1 MFHLIHDSSSED
13 DDDTSI
19 RLPTCKS
26 GINNP
31 FDVSSSSD
39 DDHLFHDAYESEEQL
54 VGPLET
60 ALLEYSDWT
69 IHPNISE
76 DFEISSPLR
85 KNQSSVNSLQ
95 NLASRRLTLQ
105 RQALPPQL
113 ESPVLSKL
121 EQNPLETTSTT
132 PWIKLILLEELG
144 TASSWTVLLLPY
156 IAFLLCLVLDSY
168 SVAQHVGPL
177 NATSFCQNS
186 TATPFYQ
193 TMQTPC
199 THSISIPADFQTPQY
214 HKLMKHGT
222 AFTSSP
228 IIGVPPMSSY
238 LRGDAVFVNL
248 TTPIV
253 ALVAQGMVVTSTV
266 VMQWNAN
273 RKVWAPFSVSAPEQL
288 SMVCTMST
296 ADTVPLSVTSSWDCT
311 APRIIDVLFS
321 MPGTA
326 VLTGDDLQV
335 TVMYD
340 FHKFA
345 DNQASLVY
353 SEAGDYF
360 RNYNINSNDNPQALV
375 EKLVLQSNYS
385 MEHESSG
392 HETLSITVR
401 FMTFVIT
408 ILFMNHW
415 CQKMSVKGFLVF
427 SDDSCKGLNTS
438 AMLTCWFRRT
448 HEEEEFLNKA
458 KKHKAMTAFW
468 WESPWI
474 LFPERRYLLLLIL
487 TLMVVQNPL
496 LIYAHFQPQL
506 YNYASFHTLID
517 AMTGICVNFQFML
530 WLCIFQGLRY
540 HTALVNRRRAR
551 QQRQVLEFRR
561 TAKYIAKANTS
572 FTGSEEEFIERYS
585 QDFFETYGDV
595 DGTGSSETLDVR
607 LKNDP
612 CGDSWA
618 DFLLLKCLL
627 LFFGVANVIVCSVY
641 RFSTN
646 TDMGPPQRLANE
658 ITIYIYSS
666 ILVLL
671 IKFFWVFLM
680 LRHAIRTGKKLRTE
694 PFLSTRPAQ
703 LAYRILLGILLL
715 TLGSFFLP
723 ICEDLHYFVSKWR
736 VSGHNQGVAHVA
748 STSTFN
754 VFLKVLIHSSQRLP
768 YNGAAAFDGPGKI
781 LFGTVA
787 TLLAAFIFL
796 PSRSFA
802 DPEDKWLSG
811 NSEGKFVDSVDNI
824 SSNQYLADFGR
835 RKYEKRL
842 MVTLARYTHTWRI
855 MPLPIKKV
863 SSITSKLLSEHSFK
877 LDSSDSSIAFFGRY
891 TAVFCLEIACWLL
904 EASWQAYYSPTRF
917 SSDSFAPGRMSLDS
931 IGLHLEKAIFDED
944 TLTQAYIS
952 TNMNSQVDGP
962 EDSIIV
968 VAFRGTAN
976 VQNMRMDLKFRQ
988 IPLLDQIIGLSDTMF
1003 QVYADGV
1010 DASYTDAWFF
1020 DSLLKESPNLKSF
1033 TPNKRIKDGCISFPA
1048 FVAKRSA
1055 VGTVSLGAKAVL
1067 KATPMVRQ
1075 ALPCVHQGFQEAYTR
1090 MRKEVW
1096 NSLLGILQRQLA
1108 KSVDRTRIDH
1118 EYGQKEPLCLP
1129 KIYITGHSLG
1139 GSIAQLLALDLA
1151 SNCELNL
1158 QLEDPIGETYHTDD
1172 GYFHN
1177 LVDTPTRNG
1186 PNILYSPTRA
1196 TSSRAYRDTRAPV
1209 KLQPP
1214 IAVYTYGQPRVGN
1227 HAFARLY
1234 KQKVP
1239 HTFRVVTE
1247 GDAITTTPTAM
1258 MCGGWYKHAGLEV
1271 MLDEG
1276 LTGNILVGPTVV
1288 ETMFRFTKMRTSLM
1302 AHSLENYRDSLESGL
1317 SQAEL
1322 QEYYRSHGTA
1332 RTKDAKKRSQK
1343 QPIHQNLPEWLTT
1356 VKKQRPNSED

>member
-1 MFHLIHDSSSED
+1 M
-13 DDDTSI
+13 T
-19 RLPTCKS
+19 LPTRKS
-26 GINNP
+26 GSNNP
-31 FDVSSSSD
+31 FDVSSPTSD
-39 DDHLFHDAYESEEQL
+39 DDDDEDHHLFHDAYESEEQL
-54 VGPLET
+54 VGPLEA
-60 ALLEYSDWT
+60 ALLEYSDWE
-69 IHPNISE
+69 IHPNISA

-85 KNQSSVNSLQ
+85 KNQTSDAKQQNSV
-95 NLASRRLTLQ
+95 SRRRTQQKQDLLQ
-105 RQALPPQL
+105 QL

-121 EQNPLETTSTT
+121 DLNPLETTSTT

-156 IAFLLCLVLDSY
+156 IAFFLCLVLDSY
-168 SVAQHVGPL
+168 AVAQHIGPI
-177 NATSFCQNS
+177 NATSYCQNS
-186 TATPFYQ
+186 TATPLFETIQ
-193 TMQTPC
+193 APC
-199 THSISIPADFQTPQY
+199 THSFSIPSDFQTPQY
-214 HKLMKHGT
+214 HALMKRGT

-228 IIGVPPMSSY
+228 ITGVPPMSSY
-238 LRGDAVFVNL
+238 LRGDARFVNL
-248 TTPIV
+248 TAPMV
-253 ALVAQGMVVTSTV
+253 AIVAQGMVITSTV

-273 RKVWAPFSVSAPEQL
+273 CGVWTPLSVSAPEQL
-288 SMVCTMST
+288 SMVCAMST
-296 ADTVPLSVTSSWDCT
+296 ADTVPLSATTTWECT
-311 APRIIDVLFS
+311 TPRIINVLFS

-326 VLTGDDLQV
+326 VVTGNDLQV
-335 TVMYD
+335 TVIYD
-340 FHKFA
+340 FQHFA
-345 DNQASLVY
+345 NNQASLVY
-353 SEAGDYF
+353 TGGASDYF
-360 RNYNINSNDNPQALV
+360 RIYNINNNDNPQALV
-375 EKLVLQSNYS
+375 EKLVLQSTYT

-401 FMTFVIT
+401 LLTFIVT
-408 ILFMNHW
+408 ILFMNYW
-415 CQKMSVKGFLVF
+415 CQQMGAKGYLAF
-427 SDDSCKGLNTS
+427 SDESCKSLNIN
-438 AMLTCWFRRT
+438 AMLTSWFRRT

-487 TLMVVQNPL
+487 TLMIVQNPL

-506 YNYASFHTLID
+506 YNYASFHSLID

-540 HTALVNRRRAR
+540 HTAAVNRRRAR

-561 TAKYIAKANTS
+561 TAKYIAKADTS

-585 QDFFETYGDV
+585 RTFFETYGDV

-618 DFLLLKCLL
+618 DFLLSKCLL
-627 LFFGVANVIVCSVY
+627 LFFGMVSVVVCSVY
-641 RFSTN
+641 RFST
-646 TDMGPPQRLANE
+646 TIDSRSPHRLVDD
-658 ITIYIYSS
+658 ITIYMCSS
-666 ILVLL
+666 ILVLI

-736 VSGHNQGVAHVA
+736 VSGRNQRVAPVV
-748 STSTFN
+748 STGTLN
-754 VFLKVLIHSSQRLP
+754 VLLKVLIQSSQRLP

-811 NSEGKFVDSVDNI
+811 INEGKSVVPNDNI
-824 SSNQYLADFGR
+824 SSNLTLGDFGR

-855 MPLPIKKV
+855 MPLPIQKV
-863 SSITSKLLSEHSFK
+863 NSITSTLLSDHSFK
-877 LDSSDSSIAFFGRY
+877 LDASDSSIAFFNRY

-931 IGLHLEKAIFDED
+931 IGLHLEKAIFDEE

-952 TNMNSQVDGP
+952 TNMHSQVDGP

-976 VQNMRMDLKFRQ
+976 VQNMRMDLKLRQ
-988 IPLLDQIIGLSDTMF
+988 IPLLDQIIGLSDAMF

-1010 DASYTDAWFF
+1010 DATYTNAWFF
-1020 DSLLKESPNLKSF
+1020 ESFLQGNPNLKSF
-1033 TPNKRIKDGCISFPA
+1033 TPNKRNRDGCISFPA
-1048 FVAKRSA
+1048 CVAERSA
-1055 VGTVSLGAKAVL
+1055 VTTVSLGAKAVL
-1067 KATPMVRQ
+1067 RATPMVRQ
-1075 ALPCVHQGFQEAYTR
+1075 ALPCVHQGFQEAYMR

-1096 NSLLGILQRQLA
+1096 ISLLGILQRQLR
-1108 KSVDRTRIDH
+1108 KSVDRTKIDH

-1129 KIYITGHSLG
+1129 KIYVTGHSLG

-1158 QLEDPIGETYHTDD
+1158 QLEDPIGETYHNDD
-1172 GYFHN
+1172 GFFHN
-1177 LVDTPTRNG
+1177 LNDTPTRNG
-1186 PNILYSPTRA
+1186 PNFMYSSTRA
-1196 TSSRAYRDTRAPV
+1196 TSCHAYRDSRAPV

-1288 ETMFRFTKMRTSLM
+1288 ETMFRFTKMRTSLK

-1322 QEYYRSHGTA
+1322 QEYYRSHGTS
-1332 RTKDAKKRSQK
+1332 RTKDAKMRSQK
-1343 QPIHQNLPEWLTT
+1343 QPFHQNLPEWLTT
-1356 VKKQRPNSED
+1356 VKKQRTNSED